1 MSKKTIITID
11 LDGVIAKHPLQN
23 LLVSI
28 RKTKEKLQ
36 RKRGVKKFYYPKSNL
51 EQALWILLN
60 RMKKIDKDDIKALK
74 KLKQKDIQ
82 LILVSNRFKF
92 LETETKNWLKKNNL
106 GVLFDQIYLNT
117 KNIDLNEFKCQIIKK
132 VKANYHVDDEP
143 EICHHLYHHN
153 NSLKIFLIGK
163 STKFQNTR
171 IKVFP
176 NLYSALKSL
185 AKS

>member
-1 MSKKTIITID
+1 MARVVTID

-60 RMKKIDKDDIKALK
+60 RMKKTDKDDIEALK

-92 LETETKNWLKKNNL
+92 LETETTNWLKKNNL
-106 GVLFDQIYLNT
+106 GGFFDKIYLNT

-132 VKANYHVDDEP
+132 LKANYHIDDEE
-143 EICHHLYHHN
+143 EICRHLYHN
-153 NSLKIFLIGK
+153 NNNLKIFLIKNNK
-163 STKFQNTR
+163 SLQNRR
-171 IKVFP
+171 IKAFP
-176 NLYSALKSL
+176 NLASAVKSL
-185 AKS
+185 T